1 MVDRQGNLL
10 EQAVVQPLVAAVEAL
25 ARPDSAHALAV
36 LARSCAFG
44 VDDATLPE
52 AFARLEAS
60 GNVWQALTLAPG
72 HHAEVARRC
81 RALAE
86 AGAIHA
92 VIDTLLDE
100 SDLLVAQCTDAERQH
115 AERFALMLRGMSQSE
130 GSDPVLLHERLT
142 ALAGLERD
150 GPPAIVEPSG
160 GAVEIMTIHNA
171 KGLERD
177 VVVVAGLFSAGRQD
191 ASQEA
196 RDNVRVLPDLVV
208 ARPRPWPSLPAP
220 NDGLWRMAK
229 GLGDAQAK
237 AERARQFYVALTR
250 VERHLIVAGA
260 PERPRWTIQGA

>member
-1 MVDRQGNLL
+1 
-10 EQAVVQPLVAAVEAL
+10 
-25 ARPDSAHALAV
+25 
-36 LARSCAFG
+36 
-44 VDDATLPE
+44 
-52 AFARLEAS
+52 
-60 GNVWQALTLAPG
+60 
-72 HHAEVARRC
+72 
-81 RALAE
+81 
-86 AGAIHA
+86 
-92 VIDTLLDE
+92 
-100 SDLLVAQCTDAERQH
+100 
-115 AERFALMLRGMSQSE
+115 MLRGMSQSE

-208 ARPRPWPSLPAP
+208 ARPRPWPSLAAP

-250 VERHLIVAGA
+250 VKRHLIVAGA
-260 PERPRWTIQGA
+260 PEKATVDDSGCLTLPISEASTRSFGDHWMEALAELGQSVDGEDSPWCPVPIEKGQALHLDPAVLLANAGLGEGGIPSLVIVHDPEAASDPTLSLIHI